1 MPANF
6 DLAPPAKDVDGLHA
20 VPIDIQ
26 QIHARLD
33 FDAAT
38 QTATGDA
45 TLEFVMGPEAGCPI
59 FDLRQTITEVWL
71 DGAPQGPAS
80 AALHNFGGGA
90 GAELRILSS
99 PLAANSAHTLRVA
112 YSLGPPQSPA
122 AGSYQPALIFSPG
135 PRLQFNFGFTD
146 LGPGRYL
153 EAWIPAN
160 LIFDQFAMDL
170 ELRLTGTA
178 VAHSVITN
186 GAVTV
191 LGANQWSVAFPD
203 RFTAFSP
210 LLEIRATNT
219 VTMLADTVVLPG
231 GGPTVTIE
239 AWKLTVSAVDL
250 AAQLALLKTHLSANQ
265 TDVGPYAHGNR
276 FVAFFNVGGMEYDG
290 GTTTAIGALKHETHH
305 SWWGR
310 GVKPASQND
319 AWWDEAWTVFRTG
332 ASPPLAFNAG
342 DPPRELHSQN
352 PWIRATA
359 AGAYTDGNRFFQG
372 VAATVGNAALTA
384 SMAEFY
390 QASTARPTSS
400 LAMEGQLLA
409 RSGRE
414 ELVDSYH
421 RWVYGFSGPA
431 SNPNLWLRDDPGH
444 TGSELWEGRFWDSPD
459 LWVRNRDDGGSSHQ
473 NPRAGR
479 DNWFHARVRNQGP
492 GTARHFMVA
501 FAVKMFAGTQFV
513 YPADFLPC
521 IAATGGFD
529 LVDGETRILKAKWPA
544 ALVPP
549 AGTHGCML
557 ASVHARGNHP
567 ASGRRVWE
575 ENALA
580 QKNLV
585 ILSAPA
591 GKLVLLPVSIGHWTL
606 APGALQLELRR
617 PQGFA
622 DLTAALAFP
631 TPFQDAAKATSSEAL
646 DCCARI
652 PATRRRAPPIPADA
666 FVKTLPAQPLPKG
679 RAARFE
685 FKRDNGFPRLA
696 GLQLTVPT
704 KLKKGESVIVDLV
717 QLDPKQ
723 RPVGGVAVMLVSEG

>member
-1 MPANF
+1 MPTNF

-26 QIHARLD
+26 QIHARLE
-33 FDAAT
+33 FDAST
-38 QTATGDA
+38 QTGAGDA

-71 DGAPQGPAS
+71 DGTPQGPAS
-80 AALHNFGGGA
+80 AGLHDFGGGA
-90 GAELRILSS
+90 GAELRVLSS

-112 YSLGPPQSPA
+112 YTLGPPQAST
-122 AGSYQPALIFSPG
+122 AGSYQPGLTFSPG
-135 PRLQFNFGFTD
+135 PRVRFNFGFTD

-160 LIFDQFAMDL
+160 LIFDQFGMDL

-186 GAVTV
+186 GALTT
-191 LGANQWSVAFPD
+191 LGANHWSVAFPD

-210 LLEIRATNT
+210 LLEIRATDTLATLSDT
-219 VTMLADTVVLPG
+219 VTLPG

-239 AWKLTVSAVDL
+239 AWKLAAGAADL
-250 AAQLALLKTHLSANQ
+250 AAEVALLKTHLSTNQ
-265 TDVGPYAHGNR
+265 TDAGPYLHGNR
-276 FVAFFNVGGMEYDG
+276 FVVFFNVGGMEYDG
-290 GTTTAIGALKHETHH
+290 GTTTGTGALKHETHH

-310 GVKPASQND
+310 GAKPASQND
-319 AWWDEAWTVFRTG
+319 AWWDEAWTVYRTE
-332 ASPPLAFNAG
+332 SWPPLAFNAA

-352 PWIRATA
+352 QWNRATA
-359 AGAYTDGNRFFQG
+359 GGAYTGGNRFFQG
-372 VAATVGNAALTA
+372 VAALTGNSALTTY
-384 SMAEFY
+384 MAEFY
-390 QASTARPTSS
+390 QASTARPTTTM
-400 LAMEGQLLA
+400 AMEGHLLA

-431 SNPNLWLRDDPGH
+431 SSPNLWLRDDPGH
-444 TGSELWEGRFWDSPD
+444 TGAELWEGRFWDSPD
-459 LWVRNRDDGGSSHQ
+459 LWVRNRDDGGLAHQ

-479 DNWFHARVRNQGP
+479 DNWFYARVRNQGP
-492 GTARHFMVA
+492 GSARHFMVT

-529 LVDGETRILKAKWPA
+529 LSNGEVRILKAKWPA

-567 ASGRRVWE
+567 ASGKHVWE

-580 QKNLV
+580 QKNLT
-585 ILSAPA
+585 ILAAPA

-617 PQGFA
+617 PKGFA
-622 DLTAALAFP
+622 DLTAAVAFP
-631 TPFQDAAKATSSEAL
+631 APLQDAGKAKSEAL
-646 DCCARI
+646 DCCAQL
-652 PATRRRAPPIPADA
+652 PATRRRAPKTPADA
-666 FVKTLPAQPLPKG
+666 FVDALPAQPLPKG
-679 RAARFE
+679 RTARFE
-685 FKRDNGFPRLA
+685 LKRDTGFPRLA
-696 GLQLTVPT
+696 GLQLTVPA

-717 QLDPKQ
+717 QLDSKQ